1 MTMEL
6 LDLFKARQGIVCF
19 VGAGGKKTT
28 MLRLAAEHG
37 GRIGITTTAHIEHF
51 PRRLAASCYV
61 DAEAAL
67 LQTVTADH
75 ESRVIAF
82 ATPSERTGRHAGIS
96 LEAVK
101 VFEQQGRFDL
111 LLVKSD
117 GARSRLIKAPREDEP
132 PLPAAVDTVVPVVSA
147 KVLGRPLN
155 DKIAHRVDRLTAITG
170 AEAEAEIQPVH
181 VARLLASKEGAQKNA
196 GNARIVPIINMV
208 NDKRLLGLARQA
220 AEQALALTDRFD
232 QVVLARMR
240 DADPIVE
247 IVSR

>member
-28 MLRLAAEHG
+28 MFRLAAEHA
-37 GRIGITTTAHIEHF
+37 GRVGITTTAHIEYF
-51 PRRLAASCYV
+51 PRRLAATCYV
-61 DAEAAL
+61 EAEAAL
-67 LQTVTADH
+67 LQSVSNDH
-75 ESRVIAF
+75 QSRVIAF
-82 ATPSERTGRHAGIS
+82 ATPSDRTGRHAGIS
-96 LEAVK
+96 PDAVK
-101 VFEQQGRFDL
+101 TFQQRGRFDL

-117 GARSRLIKAPREDEP
+117 GARSRLIKAPKEDEP
-132 PLPAAVDTVVPVVSA
+132 PLPADADTVIPLVSA

-155 DKIAHRVDRLTAITG
+155 DKVAHRVDRLAAITG
-170 AEAEAEIQPVH
+170 AEPEAELAPVH
-181 VARLLASKEGAQKNA
+181 VARLLASDEGALKNT
-196 GNARIVPIINMV
+196 GNAQVVPIINMV
-208 NDKRLLGLARQA
+208 DSNHLIGLARQA

-232 QVVLARMR
+232 EVVLARMQ